1 MIDTEARVVRTE
13 ADHAWVVIRPH
24 TPCGNCDPQTGC
36 RSVAISRMFGQA
48 QQHYRV
54 NNPLGAEQGEYVKV
68 AVAERTLL
76 HSALW
81 AYGLPL
87 LAMLLGAVLGRV
99 TGLVSPLAEV
109 CGAAIGFCAA
119 FAWLRWGHRSS
130 TDRGPTIVSRHG
142 RMPPPRGC
150 ASAD

>member
-1 MIDTEARVVRTE
+1 M
-13 ADHAWVVIRPH
+13 IRPH

-54 NNPLGAEQGEYVKV
+54 NNPLGAKEGEYVKV

-76 HSALW
+76 QSALW

-87 LAMLLGAVLGRV
+87 LVMLLGAVLGR
-99 TGLVSPLAEV
+99 LIDPVSPLGEV
-109 CGAAIGFCAA
+109 LGAALGFGAA
-119 FAWLRWGHRSS
+119 FAWLRIARDPLAGQ
-130 TDRGPTIVSRHG
+130 GPTIVSRHG
-142 RMPPPRGC
+142 SAPPPRQCG
-150 ASAD
+150 SAD

>member
-1 MIDTEARVVRTE
+1 MIDTEAQVVRTD
-13 ADHAWVVIRPH
+13 ASHAWVVIRPH

-48 QQHYRV
+48 QQQYRV
-54 NNPLGAEQGEYVKV
+54 NNPLGAKEGEYVKV

-76 HSALW
+76 QSAFW

-87 LAMLLGAVLGRV
+87 LAMLLGALIGRFV
-99 TGLVSPLAEV
+99 GTGVPLAEV
-109 CGAAIGFCAA
+109 AGAAIGFCGS
-119 FAWLRWGHRSS
+119 FAWLRLTRHRVA
-130 TDRGPTIVSRHG
+130 DQGPVIVSRHG
-142 RMPPPRGC
+142 QMPPPRSC